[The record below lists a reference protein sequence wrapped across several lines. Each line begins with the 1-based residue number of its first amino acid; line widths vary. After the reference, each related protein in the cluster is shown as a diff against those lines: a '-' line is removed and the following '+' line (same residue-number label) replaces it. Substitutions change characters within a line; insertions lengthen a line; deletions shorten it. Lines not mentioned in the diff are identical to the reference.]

1 MKKKKPKKDFRLTKY
16 NLEGFNKPKRTPSHP
31 EKSHIVL
38 AKEGE
43 QVKLIRFGAQGA
55 DTKPPR
61 KGESV
66 KDRDKRLA
74 FKKRH
79 ARNIKKGKMSAA
91 WWADAVKWSNM
102 FDK

>member
-1 MKKKKPKKDFRLTKY
+1 ML
-16 NLEGFNKPKRTPSHP
+16 NLEKRKRRKNETYNPSKKYIKKASRNTRPH
-31 EKSHIVL
+31 
-38 AKEGE
+38 
-43 QVKLIRFGAQGA
+43 
-55 DTKPPR
+55 

-79 ARNIKKGKMSAA
+79 AKNIKKGKMSAA